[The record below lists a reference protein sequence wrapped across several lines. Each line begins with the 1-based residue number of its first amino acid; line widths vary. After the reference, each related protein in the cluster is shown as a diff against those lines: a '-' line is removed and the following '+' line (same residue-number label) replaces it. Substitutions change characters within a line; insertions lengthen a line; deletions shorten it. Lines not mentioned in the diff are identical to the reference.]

1 MEVPRELLPG
11 AATTLTLQ
19 GDKLQTLEC
28 KQESDRVNLTLVL
41 ERQTDADRE
50 IALQGSIT
58 WKQGM
63 SAGKQ
68 HTFRGNVEWKEKS
81 KGFHIALEDVV
92 IEQDGEKL
100 VQIDGESELA
110 SWDGIIEQ
118 PEENLDTVKVWE
130 LEELKKDLDDMLAD
144 AEELLG
150 QLQSIW

>member
-1 MEVPRELLPG
+1 MEVPQELLPG
-11 AATTLTLQ
+11 ATSTLTLQ
-19 GDKLQTLEC
+19 GDTLQTLEW
-28 KQESDRVNLTLVL
+28 KQESDRANMTLVL
-41 ERQTDADRE
+41 ERQEDTSRE

-63 SAGKQ
+63 LAGKQ
-68 HTFRGNVEWKEKS
+68 HAFRGNAEWKEKS
-81 KGFHIALEDVV
+81 KGFHIALDHVV

-118 PEENLDTVKVWE
+118 PEENLDTVKVWK
-130 LEELKKDLDDMLAD
+130 LEELKKDLDDMMAD
-144 AEELLG
+144 VEELLG